1 MHLAKRLQ
9 HRTAALVGPATPS
22 FSGSGGMAV
31 RHCTQAPRGPRPP
44 ARRVQTF
51 GAAKR
56 FPESVNRAGS
66 SVEPGSGACQAA
78 LPGRGGFC
86 DGCSRVQWR
95 KKRKAR
101 GSTIR

>member
-44 ARRVQTF
+44 RPASPDFR
-51 GAAKR
+51 AAKR
-56 FPESVNRAGS
+56 FPECVNRAGL
-66 SVEPGSGACQAA
+66 SVEPCTGACQAA

-86 DGCSRVQWR
+86 DGCSRVPWR
-95 KKRKAR
+95 KKRRAR
-101 GSTIR
+101 GNTIR